1 MVAPALDAAPSAWR
15 VMKRFCVEP
24 SLATARVPS
33 TPLNP
38 ATTARVPERS
48 HPVGK
53 ITLIFPLA
61 AITAAEVNVMATFPV
76 EPAIRDAGTTE

>member
-1 MVAPALDAAPSAWR
+1 MVAPALDAPPSFPR

-24 SLATARVPS
+24 SLATVRVPS

-38 ATTARVPERS
+38 ATTARDPERS
-48 HPVGK
+48 HPAGK
-53 ITLIFPLA
+53 ITLIFPSA

-76 EPAIRDAGTTE
+76 EPAICDAGSTE